1 MSKGETLT
9 LSATD
14 TVNTIE
20 FPESAPRVNAF
31 KRFRR
36 VFFGRGLVIF
46 GITVILITI
55 GTAIFAPALAPHDPY
70 EQNLRESLLNPCKE
84 HILGTDRLGRDTLSR
99 IIYGS
104 RVSLLVG
111 ICAILFASI
120 VGMTLG
126 LIAGFFGG
134 ITNAVIMRIIDGF
147 MSIPMLLKALCI
159 SALLGGG
166 IKNVVIALS
175 IGLIPNYT
183 RLMCAQA
190 LSVKERDFISAAK
203 VIGASN
209 KRIMLRHLAPNCF
222 PPIIVLMSMM
232 MGHTILAEAGLS
244 FLGVGISPPGAA
256 WGAMVN
262 DGYAYLLTNP
272 ILSFAPGVAIMLL
285 VFSFNMVGDGLRD
298 ALDPRL
304 RGAL

>member
-1 MSKGETLT
+1 MQHISDKD
-9 LSATD
+9 AMRKY
-14 TVNTIE
+14 
-20 FPESAPRVNAF
+20 RVSGYVSRFKAF

-46 GITVILITI
+46 GIIVILSSVV
-55 GTAIFAPALAPHDPY
+55 TAIFAPILAPYDPY
-70 EQNLRESLLNPCKE
+70 EHNLRKSLLNPCKE
-84 HILGTDRLGRDTLSR
+84 HILGTDRLGRDTFSR
-99 IIYGS
+99 LIYGS
-104 RVSLLVG
+104 RASLLVG
-111 ICAILFASI
+111 IFAISFASI
-120 VGMTLG
+120 VGMMLG

-134 ITNAVIMRIIDGF
+134 ITNATIMRIIDGF
-147 MSIPMLLKALCI
+147 MSFPMLLLALCI

-183 RLMCAQA
+183 RLMCAQVIA
-190 LSVKERDFISAAK
+190 FKERDFIMAA
-203 VIGASN
+203 IALGASN
-209 KRIMLRHLAPNCF
+209 KRLMFRHLVPNCF
-222 PPIIVLMSMM
+222 PPIIVLMTMM
-232 MGHTILAEAGLS
+232 MGHAILAEAGLS

-262 DGYAYLLTNP
+262 DGYEYLLTNP
-272 ILSFAPGVAIMLL
+272 ILSFAPGFAIMLV